1 MQLVKAVDS
10 VIAPGCLL
18 GEVWK
23 CLAGRRPR
31 GRSRTRRRD
40 YISRL
45 AKEGLG
51 IPPFNV
57 RHNLLVFLKF
67 WFLCVCL
74 CVINKNKALLSNLG
88 HVEYAN
94 MNP

>member
-40 YISRL
+40 YISHL
-45 AKEGLG
+45 AREGLG

-67 WFLCVCL
+67 WFLCVC
-74 CVINKNKALLSNLG
+74 VGGVTGRFYII
-88 HVEYAN
+88 
-94 MNP
+94 